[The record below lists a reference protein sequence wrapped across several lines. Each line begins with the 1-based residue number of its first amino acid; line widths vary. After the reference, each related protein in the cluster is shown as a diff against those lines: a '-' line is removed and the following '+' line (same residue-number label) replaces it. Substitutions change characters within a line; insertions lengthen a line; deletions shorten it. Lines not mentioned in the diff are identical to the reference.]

1 MYAVSLGKMI
11 LEEETVFINSI
22 TDQNV
27 MTVLT
32 QPSFMH
38 TED

>member
-1 MYAVSLGKMI
+1 MDAESLGKMV

-27 MTVLT
+27 MTVLM
-32 QPSFMH
+32 QPSFIHM
-38 TED
+38 E